1 MDNRAEQVR
10 KRKDPPGFPYL
21 LMGRNYKKRTENNT
35 GGTSE
40 KIIHK
45 KIS

>member
-21 LMGRNYKKRTENNT
+21 LIGKSYKKRTENNT
-35 GGTSE
+35 SGTSG
-40 KIIHK
+40 KIIKK